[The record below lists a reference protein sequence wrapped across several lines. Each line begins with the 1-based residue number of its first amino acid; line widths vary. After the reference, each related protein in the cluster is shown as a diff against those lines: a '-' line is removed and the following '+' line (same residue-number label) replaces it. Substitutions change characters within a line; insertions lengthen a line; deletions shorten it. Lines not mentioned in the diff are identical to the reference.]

1 MRWECCD
8 EALIGLFLHLST
20 VSCEYIFSV
29 GSAGPF
35 VFFVF
40 QTVLILNI
48 FGLARSHG
56 KYLLFK
62 LAHYLPARHLN
73 PYYAE
78 VFLASSFLYLNGR
91 RRDVPGK

>member
-20 VSCEYIFSV
+20 VSCEYFFSV

-35 VFFVF
+35 AFFVF

-62 LAHYLPARHLN
+62 LARHLN

-91 RRDVPGK
+91 RRAVPGK